1 MKAQYS
7 FGKTTQQLML
17 QELTSVAYNEQIK
30 SAWINKDDPE
40 EPGSA
45 ALPHLILL
53 ANNKTGAHSRLSA
66 AQWLCRH
73 KYGLSAAVTALIELA
88 FEPNN
93 EVSTKAL
100 AQLEALDD
108 PQATKALQGLVK
120 WGADQDLRST
130 ARHYLLRKTAQQKS
144 LPQEVEPAQ
153 TEPSLNA
160 DTILYE
166 GNVTIAESRQDVA
179 EPFSH
184 DESIDLALDVNRLA
198 EPFINDELNDSAAD
212 LEGFAEPFL
221 NDEPADATSQI
232 DAFAEPFLNQEPD
245 EERSD
250 SFLTFEQEDAD
261 ANKTSQ
267 KVELLTT
274 SSMLAA
280 SDLVTDEELLLSSPL
295 PVAMNVTA
303 SQLKVATAEQA
314 TETTPVSPASG
325 ISELLPQLLRHD
337 YKQPLWV
344 PSLLLALTTIGEL
357 LFLLPDPVL
366 GMGVHIGVLF
376 LLLYSLVYVPD
387 RPVRRLNTVLLLVP
401 MIRIM
406 SFGLPLAALPKMSWY
421 FFTSIPIFAAM
432 FLITRAKDD
441 AWNRE
446 ELGLTLR
453 QWPIQ
458 LGVALAGIAIGW
470 LEYFILTPAPLS
482 TALSLQAIWLPALIL
497 LICSGFLEE
506 LLFRGL
512 LQSAAIPVIGRWPAL
527 FFISTLFAVLHIGYA
542 SVIDVL
548 FVFAVG
554 LSFALVVE
562 RTRSIFGVTLAH
574 AIANI
579 SLYLIFPHLLG

>member
-1 MKAQYS
+1 MEQPHSLGNA
-7 FGKTTQQLML
+7 TQQLML
-17 QELTSVAYNEQIK
+17 QKLTSVSYNEQIK
-30 SAWINKDDPE
+30 KAWINKDDPE

-53 ANNKTGAHSRLSA
+53 ANNKTAPHSRLSA
-66 AQWLCRH
+66 AQWLCHH

-88 FEPNN
+88 FDENH

-120 WGADQDLRST
+120 WGANRDLRST
-130 ARHYLLRKTAQQKS
+130 ARHSLLRKTAQQKS
-144 LPQEVEPAQ
+144 LQQESEPIEPAE
-153 TEPSLNA
+153 TEPSL
-160 DTILYE
+160 
-166 GNVTIAESRQDVA
+166 
-179 EPFSH
+179 
-184 DESIDLALDVNRLA
+184 LDKA
-198 EPFINDELNDSAAD
+198 
-212 LEGFAEPFL
+212 
-221 NDEPADATSQI
+221 
-232 DAFAEPFLNQEPD
+232 
-245 EERSD
+245 
-250 SFLTFEQEDAD
+250 
-261 ANKTSQ
+261 SQ

-295 PVAMNVTA
+295 PVPMNITA
-303 SQLKVATAEQA
+303 SQLKVLSTLAPTTAEKMTPTTSDSA
-314 TETTPVSPASG
+314 ETAV
-325 ISELLPQLLRHD
+325 SELLPQLLRHD
-337 YKQPLWV
+337 YKQPLWL

-401 MIRIM
+401 MMRIM
-406 SFGLPLAALPKMSWY
+406 SLGLPLAGLPQISWY

-432 FLITRAKDD
+432 ALITRNKDD
-441 AWNRE
+441 PWSLE
-446 ELGLTLR
+446 QLGLTLR

-458 LGVALAGIAIGW
+458 LCVALAGIGIGG
-470 LEYFILTPAPLS
+470 LEYLILTPAPLS
-482 TALSLQAIWLPALIL
+482 TALTLQAIWLPALIL
-497 LICSGFLEE
+497 LISTGFLEE

-527 FFISTLFAVLHIGYA
+527 ILISALFAVLHIGYA

-548 FVFAVG
+548 LVFAVG
-554 LSFALVVE
+554 LAFSFVVE
-562 RTRSIFGVTLAH
+562 RTHSILGVTLAH

-579 SLYLIFPHLLG
+579 SLYLILPHLLT